1 MFCVQN
7 VGALQ
12 TLNPAWIYQGPAG
25 SWTPTTHIILLSIGA
40 RRETHFNPAAVVILQ
55 LSGLQDDGWMCSSLY
70 VMLVLII
77 YVTFQ
82 EGSVLI
88 LQMHSLFYHLILTMS
103 GHVTQWS
110 LFKKTVSSSDTMFE
124 FT

>member
-12 TLNPAWIYQGPAG
+12 TLNPAWIYQGPAD

-82 EGSVLI
+82 EGFSPYFTNAQSFLSFNTDNVW
-88 LQMHSLFYHLILTMS
+88 TCD
-103 GHVTQWS
+103 
-110 LFKKTVSSSDTMFE
+110 TVVII
-124 FT
+124 